1 MTQNYKNKKAELS
14 HIIILKQGKENNL
27 KRLSPREAFIKI
39 YSETIIH
46 TWDMDFQNNVVNII
60 TDLVKSV
67 PIYQYECLPDKSAV
81 DFLKKQIMEDNKK
94 IKFKED

>member
-1 MTQNYKNKKAELS
+1 
-14 HIIILKQGKENNL
+14 
-27 KRLSPREAFIKI
+27 
-39 YSETIIH
+39 
-46 TWDMDFQNNVVNII
+46 MDFQNNVVNII

-94 IKFKED
+94 IKFKEDWYEIKINRTQVNRIPS